1 MMRLLLLLL
10 LISQAAFSQEK
21 AIQQSLSN
29 YLSNYI
35 NPNYSNKER
44 YRVENIV
51 FHGSDTMELQFNEP
65 FLGQPFTTAT
75 VKRVYR
81 EVAEHLPAAYRHRP
95 LLITVCGHRLEE
107 LVAAYQLPKEQ
118 QRSWGTLRY
127 KGAPWVKNLDRAHV
141 PTRGLE
147 GHHLALWASHG
158 RYYKNDKNEWVWQ
171 RPLLHTTCEDLY
183 TSTVVYPYLMP
194 MLERAGAVLF
204 SPRERSWQKREY
216 LDGIVREEGDYPVY
230 ILYEEADK
238 PLIVNVIH
246 EGVETHVAVNRSM
259 GAGTWCYLGTWHF
272 KAGDDRNNCVTAN
285 DDIRVRLGG
294 GMGSIRRGG
303 QSSGYGRAW
312 EGSRYWAE
320 YNMMPEPLWTTKDG
334 TNDYAE
340 DINARS
346 LSVNHVARG
355 SIYVPKDSVERCRVD
370 SISGDTLER
379 WKEERDGLHVPIELS
394 LAVHSDAGV
403 RNNDYIGSLAVYT
416 TAFQDG
422 NYPTGL
428 SRLAGRDLADEMLAS
443 ITRDMSRTFGTWNRR
458 QLYERNY
465 SESREPLVPCMI
477 IETLSHQNYE
487 DMKVGLDPRGR
498 FVLARAIYKTLLRYV
513 RRMHSEEEPVVAPLP
528 VNDLMAVAE
537 DGKIL
542 LRWEA
547 EEDALEPTARPE
559 GYIIYMKKDGEGWDN
574 GTYVEGGSSNA
585 CTITAQEGV
594 LYQFRVTAVN
604 AGGESLDSPVVAA
617 MMGSKNSPRVLLV
630 DGFTRLA
637 APEAFAGEFHPE
649 IDPGVP
655 YICEPKPSG
664 LLQAGNTRDWSAR
677 YAQDLQG
684 AGYTISSATES
695 ALMWVTLPKE
705 NAVCLI
711 YGAQRPDGYSHKTY
725 RVLPSLT
732 INLLARYA
740 NQGGNI
746 MMTGAYVS
754 ESFSDEAT
762 NFTKQY
768 MGWEPAISVRTDTC
782 HVHGMS
788 LAFALPDAGESE
800 SHYSVARV
808 SALQTPT
815 DAAAEHSTHSNIF
828 PTMLYSESSLP
839 AAIAC
844 IQSGR
849 RAITFG
855 FPLELIPDPAQ
866 RKAVVKASLNFLIP

>member
-1 MMRLLLLLL
+1 MFQKLSKKILVDWCGWTINVTEPHPDKYIIAVAPHTSNWDFIIGQLFAHSLGIRINFMMKSSWFFWPMGILMRHLGGIPVKQSKHMNSTERIIREALDLKEFRLCITPEGTRRATKKWRTGFYYIALGAHLPILLYGVDFERKLIQCTKTVIPTGCHMMRLLLLLL

-246 EGVETHVAVNRSM
+246 EGAETHLAVNRSM

-340 DINARS
+340 DMGWDQTWTARK
-346 LSVNHVARG
+346 
-355 SIYVPKDSVERCRVD
+355 IK
-370 SISGDTLER
+370 
-379 WKEERDGLHVPIELS
+379 
-394 LAVHSDAGV
+394 
-403 RNNDYIGSLAVYT
+403 
-416 TAFQDG
+416 
-422 NYPTGL
+422 
-428 SRLAGRDLADEMLAS
+428 
-443 ITRDMSRTFGTWNRR
+443 
-458 QLYERNY
+458 
-465 SESREPLVPCMI
+465 
-477 IETLSHQNYE
+477 
-487 DMKVGLDPRGR
+487 
-498 FVLARAIYKTLLRYV
+498 
-513 RRMHSEEEPVVAPLP
+513 
-528 VNDLMAVAE
+528 
-537 DGKIL
+537 KIL
-542 LRWEA
+542 
-547 EEDALEPTARPE
+547 
-559 GYIIYMKKDGEGWDN
+559 MN
-574 GTYVEGGSSNA
+574 
-585 CTITAQEGV
+585 
-594 LYQFRVTAVN
+594 
-604 AGGESLDSPVVAA
+604 
-617 MMGSKNSPRVLLV
+617 
-630 DGFTRLA
+630 
-637 APEAFAGEFHPE
+637 H
-649 IDPGVP
+649 
-655 YICEPKPSG
+655 
-664 LLQAGNTRDWSAR
+664 
-677 YAQDLQG
+677 
-684 AGYTISSATES
+684 
-695 ALMWVTLPKE
+695 
-705 NAVCLI
+705 
-711 YGAQRPDGYSHKTY
+711 
-725 RVLPSLT
+725 
-732 INLLARYA
+732 
-740 NQGGNI
+740 
-746 MMTGAYVS
+746 
-754 ESFSDEAT
+754 
-762 NFTKQY
+762 
-768 MGWEPAISVRTDTC
+768 
-782 HVHGMS
+782 
-788 LAFALPDAGESE
+788 
-800 SHYSVARV
+800 
-808 SALQTPT
+808 
-815 DAAAEHSTHSNIF
+815 
-828 PTMLYSESSLP
+828 
-839 AAIAC
+839 
-844 IQSGR
+844 
-849 RAITFG
+849 
-855 FPLELIPDPAQ
+855 
-866 RKAVVKASLNFLIP
+866 